1 VKRRRWPYLWVSHGE
16 DKRRARLGRLLALV
30 VGPRVRRLL
39 WLDREHAEEKVKV
52 RGDLFPQWEVF
63 RGEDERRARLGRL
76 LALVVGPRVRAVCGC
91 VGTRGRE
98 GVG

>member
-1 VKRRRWPYLWVSHGE
+1 M
-16 DKRRARLGRLLALV
+16 
-30 VGPRVRRLL
+30 VGPRVRAVCGCVGTRG
-39 WLDREHAEEKVKV
+39 REGVG

-76 LALVVGPRVRAVCGC
+76 LALVVGLRVRAVCGC
-91 VGTRGRE
+91 VGTLGRE

>member
-1 VKRRRWPYLWVSHGE
+1 MSSSVKRRRWPYLWVSH
-16 DKRRARLGRLLALV
+16 
-30 VGPRVRRLL
+30 
-39 WLDREHAEEKVKV
+39 
-52 RGDLFPQWEVF
+52 
-63 RGEDERRARLGRL
+63 GEDERRARLGRL